1 MPDTIRSPLPSAA
14 KQGAQPGN
22 QNARKHGL
30 YSHLLPAA
38 VAEEMEALIRVYDLK
53 EEIALVR
60 LHIRSLLAAQ
70 APGEAV
76 MEAIELL
83 SRLVSTNHRLY
94 NR

>member
-1 MPDTIRSPLPSAA
+1 MPDPITDTVRRR
-14 KQGAQPGN
+14 GAQPAN

-60 LHIRSLLAAQ
+60 IHIRNLLEARAS
-70 APGEAV
+70 GEAV

-83 SRLVSTNHRLY
+83 NRLVSTNHRLY
-94 NR
+94 NG